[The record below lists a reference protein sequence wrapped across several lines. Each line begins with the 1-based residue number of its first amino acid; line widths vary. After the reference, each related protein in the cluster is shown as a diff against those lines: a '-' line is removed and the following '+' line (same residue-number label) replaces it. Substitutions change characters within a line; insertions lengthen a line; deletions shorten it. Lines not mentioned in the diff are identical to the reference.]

1 MKAEQMRELSDR
13 ELVQQLEDD
22 RRKLFNLRFQI
33 ETRKTKNHQAI
44 PETKRN
50 IARINTILR
59 ERDLM
64 RLYGGEDVAPPDRET
79 GEDGE
84 PVKETRRRGGLFRR
98 GK

>member
-1 MKAEQMRELSDR
+1 MKAEDLREMSDR
-13 ELVQQLEDD
+13 DLVQRLEDD
-22 RRKLFNLRFQI
+22 RKKLFNLRFQI

-59 ERDLM
+59 ERDLI
-64 RLYGGEDVAPPDRET
+64 RLYAGEDVAPA
-79 GEDGE
+79 DG
-84 PVKETRRRGGLFRR
+84 PVEVAATKETPRRGGLFRR

>member
-1 MKAEQMRELSDR
+1 MKAEEMRELSDR
-13 ELVQQLEDD
+13 ELIQRLEDD
-22 RRKLFNLRFQI
+22 RRTLFNLRFQI

-44 PETKRN
+44 PQTKRN

-64 RLYGGEDVAPPDRET
+64 RLYSGEEVAPQDTVEEAAPPKQT
-79 GEDGE
+79 S
-84 PVKETRRRGGLFRR
+84 RRGGLFRR